1 MKKIISVA
9 VGVILMF
16 GVFGMFGCAT
26 YKGEYG
32 DFVCKFYDTK
42 NTVDINGLSEEG
54 KKKKILAIPKEINGY
69 TVDYIGKKMLMGTG
83 NPDISSENLEV
94 IYFTQNLDGRFW
106 YQDCPNLKKAFLIEN
121 GVNREIT
128 KVFEINENTSMY
140 MSNFYISK
148 FNADNRVRI
157 FPANISYFYNYEGAP
172 NDGYYWIDDMED
184 GETIKYI
191 PENPIREGYL
201 FGGWFKDEA
210 CTEVWDFEKDTIV
223 KPADGYYENIL
234 YAKWNKR

>member
-26 YKGEYG
+26 YKEEYG

-54 KKKKILAIPKEINGY
+54 KKKKILVIPKEINGY

-106 YQDCPNLKKAFLIEN
+106 YQDCPNLKKAYLIEN
-121 GVNREIT
+121 CYPNIDIIWVF
-128 KVFEINENTSMY
+128 KVEKKKVY
-140 MSNFYISK
+140 MSNLFMSNYK
-148 FNADNRVRI
+148 GTDELYA
-157 FPANISYFYNYEGAP
+157 ANVSYFYNYEGAP
-172 NDGYYWIDDMED
+172 NDGYYWLDDLED

-191 PENPIREGYL
+191 PENPTREGYL

-223 KPADGYYENIL
+223 KPADGYYENKL
-234 YAKWNKR
+234 YAKWNKKNY